1 MIPVKI
7 CGITNLS
14 DARYAV
20 RVGASAMGYIFYP
33 GSPRF
38 ISPKSA
44 GIISEG
50 TDRKIKKV
58 GIFVNESMPHIESII
73 KTASLDLIQLHGDE
87 SDEFCQSLSKPVIRA
102 LRLKKG
108 VSVTMEFPNNV
119 CALLL
124 DTWSEKS
131 YGGTGKSFDW
141 SLINNHKWN
150 KPIILSGG
158 VNHKI
163 VKDAIKTINPH
174 ALDVNSGV
182 ELSPGLKDHN
192 KIDEFFQTVKNTGPY
207 KNIFEATKEELPDDS
222 ISADDV

>member
-1 MIPVKI
+1 
-7 CGITNLS
+7 
-14 DARYAV
+14 
-20 RVGASAMGYIFYP
+20 
-33 GSPRF
+33 
-38 ISPKSA
+38 
-44 GIISEG
+44 
-50 TDRKIKKV
+50 
-58 GIFVNESMPHIESII
+58 MPHIESII

-158 VNHKI
+158 LNHKI

>member
-58 GIFVNESMPHIESII
+58 GIFVNESLSHIESII
-73 KTASLDLIQLHGDE
+73 KTASLDLIQLHGNE

-108 VSVTMEFPNNV
+108 VSVSNKFPSNV
-119 CALLL
+119 CAVLL
-124 DTWSEKS
+124 DTWSENS

-141 SLINNHKWN
+141 SLINKHKWTI
-150 KPIILSGG
+150 PIILSGG
-158 VNHKI
+158 LNQEI
-163 VKDAIKTINPH
+163 VTEAIKTIKPQ

-192 KIDEFFQTVKNTGPY
+192 KIDDFFQKVKNTGPY
-207 KNIFEATKEELPDDS
+207 KNIFEATKDELPDDS
-222 ISADDV
+222 ISADDA

>member
-102 LRLKKG
+102 
-108 VSVTMEFPNNV
+108 
-119 CALLL
+119 
-124 DTWSEKS
+124 
-131 YGGTGKSFDW
+131 
-141 SLINNHKWN
+141 
-150 KPIILSGG
+150 
-158 VNHKI
+158 
-163 VKDAIKTINPH
+163 
-174 ALDVNSGV
+174 
-182 ELSPGLKDHN
+182 
-192 KIDEFFQTVKNTGPY
+192 
-207 KNIFEATKEELPDDS
+207 
-222 ISADDV
+222 